1 MDLGLALRFVF
12 DDEDWLRKVLING
25 LIGLIPVVGQIYLV
39 GWCLEVARQVAL
51 DQYTVLPE
59 MDFGLYL
66 RRGFQ
71 IFVAGLVYSLPVWI
85 LVLPMVL
92 IPILGATMTIDEDT
106 LAAFMGI
113 SSLCCSGLIIVYAI
127 FLGLIMQVVYAHVAV
142 EDSLKAAFEFAE
154 IFRLFKAA
162 IGPWLLAFVGVMIAG
177 FAASLIGSI
186 ACGIGIVFTMAI
198 YFPVMGHLYGQAYR
212 QAQMAPAL
220 NASA

>member
-25 LIGLIPVVGQIYLV
+25 LIGLIPVVGQIYLL
-39 GWCLEVARQVAL
+39 GWCMEVARQVAL
-51 DQYTVLPE
+51 DQYTVLPD

-71 IFVAGLVYSLPVWI
+71 VFVAGLVYSIPVWI
-85 LVLPMVL
+85 FALPMVI
-92 IPILGATMTIDEDT
+92 IPFLGTAMSMDEDA

-113 SSLCCSGLIIVYAI
+113 SSLCCSGLIFVYAI

-142 EDSLKAAFEFAE
+142 EGNLKAAFEFPE
-154 IFRLFKAA
+154 IFRLFKVA
-162 IGPWLLAFVGVMIAG
+162 IGPWLLAFLGVMVAG

-186 ACGIGIVFTMAI
+186 ACGIGVIFTMAI

-212 QAQMAPAL
+212 QAKMAPVL
-220 NASA
+220 N

>member
-12 DDEDWLRKVLING
+12 EDEDWLRKVLING

-51 DQYTVLPE
+51 DQYTVLPD

-71 IFVAGLVYSLPVWI
+71 IFVAGLAYSLPVWI
-85 LVLPMVL
+85 LVLPMVI
-92 IPILGATMTIDEDT
+92 IPVLGTTMTIDEDT

-142 EDSLKAAFEFAE
+142 EDSLKAAFEFPE

-162 IGPWLLAFVGVMIAG
+162 IGPWLLAFVGVMVAG
-177 FAASLIGSI
+177 FAASLLGSI

-212 QAQMAPAL
+212 QAKMAPSL
-220 NASA
+220 N

>member
-212 QAQMAPAL
+212 QAKMAPVL
-220 NASA
+220 N